1 MLFTPMGVGD
11 AATME
16 SVETIARRWWIPLV
30 AGILTVT
37 AGIVILAVDWT
48 ATGLAWIVGAVFIY
62 RGLTRA
68 LTPSF
73 SPAARRFNV
82 VTAVVSVLVGVAFVV
97 WPDPTLLVLAVFIG
111 AYLLVDGIL
120 HMLGAIEMRRDIDMW
135 WLELVFGAAMTVIGI
150 LALRRP
156 ELTLAGLVLLAGLWA
171 IVVGTAEILAAFIVR
186 SGPRALA
193 LAGERTAHAAVE
205 DTITLGQ
212 LTLTADEQLAHLDQL
227 HRCGTVT
234 DREYDEVKR
243 RLTGQTTA
251 P

>member
-11 AATME
+11 AATNE

-30 AGILTVT
+30 AGILTVV

-73 SPAARRFNV
+73 SPAARWFNV
-82 VTAVVSVLVGVAFVV
+82 VTAIVSVLVGVAFVV
-97 WPDPTLLVLAVFIG
+97 WPNPTLLVLAVFIG
-111 AYLLVDGIL
+111 AYFIVDGVL
-120 HMLGAIEMRRDIDMW
+120 HMVGAVEMRRDIDTW
-135 WLELVFGAAMTVIGI
+135 WLELVFGAVMTVIGF
-150 LALRRP
+150 LAVRRP
-156 ELTLAGLVLLAGLWA
+156 ELTLTALVVLAGLWA

-186 SGPRALA
+186 SAPRAVA
-193 LAGERTAHAAVE
+193 LAGERTAHAPVE
-205 DTITLGQ
+205 ETITLGRPA
-212 LTLTADEQLAHLDQL
+212 LTADEQLAHLDQL
-227 HRCGTVT
+227 HLCGAVT
-234 DREYDEVKR
+234 DREYAEVKR